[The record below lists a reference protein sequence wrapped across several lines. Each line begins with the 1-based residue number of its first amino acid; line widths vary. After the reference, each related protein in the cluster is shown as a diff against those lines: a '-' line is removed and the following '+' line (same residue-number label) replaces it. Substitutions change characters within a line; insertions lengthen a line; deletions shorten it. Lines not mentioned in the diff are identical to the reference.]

1 MSTSVGEGRQG
12 PALLRVVLF
21 WGAAALLVVVAF
33 VVTVV
38 TLNATLYSASG
49 FARSYVA
56 AVDRGDVQSALAY
69 AGVEPSDADG
79 DALLAVPSRGGL
91 DDVRAVD
98 DVPLDDG
105 THAVTLGYTV
115 DGEPAQSQFVVQQT
129 ANRFG
134 LFRAWRFAQAPVAS
148 LDVTPQHD
156 PRFRVDG
163 RTVTA
168 AQADVAT
175 RYVVLAPATFEIDHE
190 STWLTAE
197 RQRVAVPSVGGTVA
211 ASVATEAK
219 DSFVETVQGD
229 LDRFLDEECLPQRVL
244 LPAGCPFGRQVD
256 DRLLD
261 EPVWTMPVHPVVEIV
276 PAPTPGQW
284 QVPAVPGTAHLEV
297 PAQRL
302 FDGTLYTVDDDV
314 PYTVSYL
321 ITIGT
326 DDALAIEAQ

>member
-1 MSTSVGEGRQG
+1 MSSSVGEEGQG
-12 PALLRVVLF
+12 SSLLRVVLF
-21 WGAAALLVVVAF
+21 WGVAALLVVVAF

-38 TLNATLYSASG
+38 TLNATMYSASG
-49 FARSYVA
+49 FARGYVA

-69 AGVEPSDADG
+69 AGIEPSDADG
-79 DALLAVPSRGGL
+79 DALLSVPSRGGI
-91 DDVRAVD
+91 DDVEAVD
-98 DVPLDDG
+98 DVALDDG

-148 LDVTPQHD
+148 LDVTPQAD

-168 AQADVAT
+168 AQSDVAT
-175 RYVVLAPATFEIDHE
+175 RYLVLAPSTFELDHE
-190 STWLTAE
+190 SAWLTADE
-197 RQRVAVPSVGGTVA
+197 QRVVVPSVGGTVSA
-211 ASVATEAK
+211 AVATRAK
-219 DSFVETVQGD
+219 DSFVESVQDD

-256 DRLLD
+256 DRLLG
-261 EPVWTMPVHPVVEIV
+261 EPTWTLPEHPVVEIV
-276 PAPTPGQW
+276 PAPTPGLW
-284 QVPAVPGTAHLEV
+284 QVPAVPATAHLEV
-297 PAQRL
+297 EAQRL
-302 FDGTLYTVDDDV
+302 FDGTRYTIDDDV
-314 PYTVSYL
+314 PFTLSYL

-326 DDALAIEAQ
+326 DDALRIEAQ